1 MRPAV
6 TRRQLAV
13 ALLCAAASRGLAAAP
28 PPEEDAA
35 RPDRD
40 GPTHVAA
47 QVFLVDVSKID
58 GAAQS
63 LSADV
68 FVVLR
73 WRDPRLAD
81 PAAGSRRMRLD
92 AVWNPR
98 LQIANEQR
106 AWKTLPEVV
115 EVAPDGAVTYRQRFI
130 GQYAAPLDLHAFPLD
145 RHTLRIEFASPG
157 YSPQEVAFGPAAG
170 GGAGR
175 SPNLSVPDWSIG
187 PVRFGAEPYRI
198 AEAGMSLAGF
208 QASFDAK
215 RLLGFYVG
223 KAFASVAIILCMAW
237 VVFWLSP
244 AQTGPRVS
252 VSVTSM
258 LTLIAYR
265 FLLGS
270 VLPPVP
276 YLTRLDYFLLGC
288 TALVFA
294 TLVAVVVA
302 SRRMEQGREADARR
316 LDRVARW
323 AFPVAFA
330 AVAAFAFFWGP

>member
-1 MRPAV
+1 MRPSA
-6 TRRQLAV
+6 TRRELAT
-13 ALLCAAASRGLAAAP
+13 ALLLFVAAARFVVAA
-28 PPEEDAA
+28 PEEDAS
-35 RPDRD
+35 RPEQD
-40 GPTHVAA
+40 GPTRVSA
-47 QVFLVDVSKID
+47 QVYVVDISRID
-58 GAAQS
+58 GANQS
-63 LSADV
+63 LNADV

-73 WRDPRLAD
+73 WKDGRLAD
-81 PAAGSRRMRLD
+81 PSAGSRRMRLD

-115 EVAPDGAVTYRQRFI
+115 DVAADGTVTYRQRFI
-130 GQYAAPLDLHAFPLD
+130 GQFAARLDLHDFPFD
-145 RHTLRIEFASPG
+145 RHDLRFEFASPG
-157 YSPQEVAFGPAAG
+157 YRPEDVAYVPYQPA

-175 SPNLSVPDWSIG
+175 SRSLSIPDWTVG
-187 PVRFGAEPYRI
+187 PVRFSAEPYRI
-198 AEAGMSLAGF
+198 AEGGLALAGF
-208 QASFDAK
+208 QAAFEV
-215 RLLGFYVG
+215 RRHLGFYVG

-244 AQTGPRVS
+244 SQTGSRVS

-270 VLPPVP
+270 VLPPVS

-288 TALVFA
+288 TALVFS
-294 TLVAVVVA
+294 TLVLVVVA

-316 LDRVARW
+316 LDRIARW
-323 AFPVAFA
+323 VFP
-330 AVAAFAFFWGP
+330 AAFVAISALAAWAP

>member
-1 MRPAV
+1 MRSRAA
-6 TRRQLAV
+6 RGKLAA
-13 ALLCAAASRGLAAAP
+13 ALLIAAASRHAALAAQ
-28 PPEEDAA
+28 EGDAS

-40 GPTHVAA
+40 GPTRVAV
-47 QVFLVDVSKID
+47 QVYVVDVSRID

-63 LSADV
+63 LHADV

-81 PAAGSRRMRLD
+81 PSIGQRRMRLD

-106 AWKTLPEVV
+106 AWRGLPEVV
-115 EVAPDGAVTYRQRFI
+115 DVAADGTVTYRQRFT
-130 GQYAAPLDLHAFPLD
+130 GQYAARLDLHAFPFD

-157 YSPQEVAFGPAAG
+157 YSPQDIVFAPAAA

-175 SPNLSVPDWSIG
+175 SASLSVPDWSVG
-187 PVRFGAEPYRI
+187 PVRFEAKPYRI
-198 AEAGMSLAGF
+198 AEGGVTLAGF
-208 QASFDAK
+208 QAVFDAK

-270 VLPPVP
+270 VLPPVS
-276 YLTRLDYFLLGC
+276 YLTRLDHFLLGC

-316 LDRVARW
+316 LDRIARW
-323 AFPVAFA
+323 VFPAAFA
-330 AVAAFAFFWGP
+330 AVSAFAFWGM

>member
-1 MRPAV
+1 
-6 TRRQLAV
+6 L
-13 ALLCAAASRGLAAAP
+13 ALLCAAASGVLAQAP
-28 PPEEDAA
+28 EADAS
-35 RPDRD
+35 RPDRE
-40 GPTHVAA
+40 GPTRVTA

-98 LQIANEQR
+98 IQIANEQR
-106 AWKTLPEVV
+106 AWKTLPDVV
-115 EVAPDGAVTYRQRFI
+115 EVAADGTVTYRQRFV
-130 GQYAAPLDLHAFPLD
+130 GQFAARLDLHDFPLD

-157 YSPQEVAFGPAAG
+157 YSPQEVVFAAPGAG
-170 GGAGR
+170 GGERA
-175 SPNLSVPDWSIG
+175 SHLSIPDWNVG
-187 PVRFGAEPYRI
+187 PVHFDARPYRVGDGRI
-198 AEAGMSLAGF
+198 TLAGF
-208 QASFDAK
+208 EVSFEAG

-237 VVFWLSP
+237 IVFWLSP

-270 VLPPVP
+270 VLPPVS

-294 TLVAVVVA
+294 TLVAVAAA
-302 SRRMEQGREADARR
+302 SRLMEQGREADARR

-323 AFPVAFA
+323 VFPAVFAVVSAVAF
-330 AVAAFAFFWGP
+330 WKP